1 MEDTLLHVL
10 VVISGLLLSKD
21 HHVVHD
27 QDDSI
32 TVRMQDHELVLLE
45 ERAKLEQE
53 EHAVSNELPH
63 SNQEVPQNHHRMP
76 RREGDMSDVQ
86 QITPNVKTTVLHE
99 EQMSPVGEQND
110 FRQKAFAPDDQE
122 ILDIDKDKLT
132 LHMPK
137 EGLTHEEVDVDQ
149 SGSTVDQNVSQ
160 GEVTQPEK
168 PQSGQIDTHRDQGL
182 LIDQKTQTSSQRL
195 TTINQEKQSSDQ
207 EDTLSWYFWKILS
220 LISLFRFLKMGYNLQ
235 KKTQR
240 CLSISSLASNI
251 DNKTLNSFH
260 HQCVLVTPS
269 SIWQTCEFVEG
280 FVNDLLKAVRNMST
294 AGSDM
299 EIADFVGVGSL
310 YEQWASK
317 KSVIC
322 DIHIPIIP
330 PKLYSFEFELLK
342 ESRGYSS
349 NQYCCKVKMVKGGA
363 SSICP
368 CNNPNLDDDDMLCLL
383 HPDNKKGDH
392 VAESNINDLLCLEN
406 SSYLA
411 KTHVV
416 KWFKTAIMKAWNE
429 IRHKY
434 EFELIFQNWENPG
447 SLKVR
452 FRSGQHILFSL
463 TPVVRFKD
471 SEVHLISYLPS
482 ATFSDTHWPM
492 CFARYENALLQH
504 VTKTLPDNA
513 CHIHCLQIL
522 SFLHKH
528 QTALTG
534 PCGLTS
540 YHLKNALLHLL
551 INTPSSWDPEQM
563 ALRLNDLLTFLH
575 QKIESK
581 VFDHALVGN
590 PRIPTLIGF
599 PEEFRAG
606 KPINLFLPLNNELYL
621 KTKKHLLEM
630 IRNMPVL
637 IHEYGL
643 VRNVL

>member
-1 MEDTLLHVL
+1 MHSCVRSKKRCKTIFSLFLFSALHRDTDLCAERMDDRFLCVFF
-10 VVISGLLLSKD
+10 VIVSLLLSKD
-21 HHVVHD
+21 NNVVHD

-32 TVRMQDHELVLLE
+32 TVRMQNHELVLLE

-53 EHAVSNELPH
+53 E
-63 SNQEVPQNHHRMP
+63 QC
-76 RREGDMSDVQ
+76 
-86 QITPNVKTTVLHE
+86 
-99 EQMSPVGEQND
+99 
-110 FRQKAFAPDDQE
+110 
-122 ILDIDKDKLT
+122 
-132 LHMPK
+132 
-137 EGLTHEEVDVDQ
+137 
-149 SGSTVDQNVSQ
+149 
-160 GEVTQPEK
+160 
-168 PQSGQIDTHRDQGL
+168 
-182 LIDQKTQTSSQRL
+182 
-195 TTINQEKQSSDQ
+195 SDQ
-207 EDTLSWYFWKILS
+207 EDTLSWYLWKTLS
-220 LISLFRFLKMGYNLQ
+220 LISLYHVLKMFLKKGYNLQ
-235 KKTQR
+235 KKTQQ

-251 DNKTLNSFH
+251 DNKTLTSFL

-269 SIWQTCEFVEG
+269 SSWQTCEFVEG
-280 FVNDLLKAVRNMST
+280 FVNDLLKTVRNMST

-299 EIADFVGVGSL
+299 EIADLVGVGSL

-342 ESRGYSS
+342 ESSS
-349 NQYCCKVKMVKGGA
+349 KDFSSSTNQYCCKVKMVKGGT

-406 SSYLA
+406 SSYLE

-416 KWFKTAIMKAWNE
+416 KWFKTAIMKAWKE
-429 IRHKY
+429 IHHKY

-452 FRSGQHILFSL
+452 FRSGQPILFSL

-504 VTKTLPDNA
+504 MTKNLSDNA

-563 ALRLNDLLTFLH
+563 VLRLNDLLTFLH
-575 QKIESK
+575 QKIEAK

-590 PRIPTLIGF
+590 PRIPTEIGF
-599 PEEFRAG
+599 PKEFRAG
-606 KPINLFLPLNNELYL
+606 KPINLFLPLNYELYL
-621 KTKKHLLEM
+621 KTDTHLLEM

-637 IHEYGL
+637 IHEYDQ
-643 VRNVL
+643 

>member
-1 MEDTLLHVL
+1 MF
-10 VVISGLLLSKD
+10 VVVVSLLLSKD
-21 HHVVHD
+21 HNVVHD
-27 QDDSI
+27 QDVSI
-32 TVRMQDHELVLLE
+32 TVSMQDRELVLLQE
-45 ERAKLEQE
+45 GAKLEQE
-53 EHAVSNELPH
+53 KHVVSNELPD

-76 RREGDMSDVQ
+76 RREGDTSDVQ
-86 QITPNVKTTVLHE
+86 QITPNVKTTVQHE

-122 ILDIDKDKLT
+122 ILDIDKDKWT

-137 EGLTHEEVDVDQ
+137 EDQTHKQVNVDQ
-149 SGSTVDQNVSQ
+149 SESTVDQNVSQ
-160 GEVTQPEK
+160 GDATQPK
-168 PQSGQIDTHRDQGL
+168 TPQSDRIDTHHDQGL
-182 LIDQKTQTSSQRL
+182 LVDQKTPTSSQRL
-195 TTINQEKQSSDQ
+195 TIITQENQSSDQ
-207 EDTLSWYFWKILS
+207 EDTISWYFWKIIS
-220 LISLFRFLKMGYNLQ
+220 LISLFRVYFRVKDFLRKGSKPQ
-235 KKTQR
+235 RKTPEQ
-240 CLSISSLASNI
+240 CLSISSVASNI
-251 DNKTLNSFH
+251 DNKTLTSFH
-260 HQCVLVTPS
+260 QQCVLVTPS
-269 SIWQTCEFVEG
+269 YSWKTCEFVEG
-280 FVNDLLKAVRNMST
+280 FVNNLLETVRKST

-299 EIADFVGVGSL
+299 EIADCVGVGSL

-317 KSVIC
+317 KSVMC
-322 DIHIPIIP
+322 DMHIPIMP

-342 ESRGYSS
+342 ESRGSS
-349 NQYCCKVKMVKGGA
+349 TNQYCCKVKMVKGRA
-363 SSICP
+363 SSICS
-368 CNNPNLDDDDMLCLL
+368 CNNSNLDDDDMLCLL
-383 HPDNKKGDH
+383 HPDYKKEDH
-392 VAESNINDLLCLEN
+392 VAESSINDIRCQAN

-416 KWFKTAIMKAWNE
+416 KWFKTAIRKAWKE
-429 IRHKY
+429 ISHKY

-447 SLKVR
+447 NFKVR
-452 FRSGQHILFSL
+452 FRSGQAIQFSL

-482 ATFSDTHWPM
+482 ATLSDTHWPM

-528 QTALTG
+528 QTDLTG

-551 INTPSSWDPEQM
+551 VNKPSSWDPEQM
-563 ALRLNDLLTFLH
+563 VLRLNDLLTFLQ
-575 QKIESK
+575 QKIQAK

-590 PRIPTLIGF
+590 PLIPTEIRF

-606 KPINLFLPLNNELYL
+606 KPINLFLPLLNNEYL
-621 KTKKHLLEM
+621 KTNIHLLEM

-637 IHEYGL
+637 MHEYGSE
-643 VRNVL
+643 RNVL